1 MTDAPPMPPSAPSRH
16 LPSPLEGTA
25 AERAAWIDAAA
36 TFAREQIDG
45 LEEAPAVGIL
55 GALANRRAAE
65 LSPPIGDK
73 PLEGGLPAAL
83 ELLARAVPLSLN
95 PAGPGYLAYIPGGGL
110 PLAAVADLIA
120 DACNRF
126 TGMSTAAP
134 GFARL
139 EADVLSFL
147 ARAFGYGPEARGI
160 LTSGGSIANLAA
172 ICSARIDAFGEECDL
187 RRAVA
192 YTSSQAHH
200 SISKALRLAG
210 IGRDNLRTVEVD
222 AEFRLDINAL
232 DSAITADRRAGLRP
246 FLIVAAAGTTN
257 TGAIDPLP
265 QIADLCARE
274 QLWFHVDG
282 AYGGAFVLS
291 PRARKRL
298 AGIERADSITF
309 DPHKGLF
316 LPYGTGCLLVADG
329 QKLAQAHQGDA
340 HYLQDF
346 ALLEREHEPPSH
358 CNYSP
363 ELSRSFRGLRLWLPL
378 VVHGVAAFRDA
389 LDEKFELAAAFE
401 SGLRRRQSDG
411 LAIEIPTPTSLSIVT
426 FRLVRRQGETIEAW
440 NARNIELLAGINARA
455 RVYLSST
462 MLPVDDGLAHTL
474 RVCVLSFRTHQ
485 DRIDAALADLDAT
498 LADIADREGDP
509 TPSDLR

>member
-1 MTDAPPMPPSAPSRH
+1 MTDASPPPPCAPRRR

-45 LEEAPAVGIL
+45 LDKAPAVGTL
-55 GALANRRAAE
+55 GALANRLAAE
-65 LSPPIGDK
+65 LSPPIDDA

-83 ELLARAVPLSLN
+83 DLLARAVPLSLN

-139 EADVLSFL
+139 EADVLRWLTRS
-147 ARAFGYGPEARGI
+147 FGYGPEARGI

-172 ICSARIDAFGEECDL
+172 ICTARIDAFGEQSDL
-187 RRAVA
+187 RRAIA

-210 IGRDNLRTVEVD
+210 IGRDNLRTVAVD
-222 AEFRLDINAL
+222 ADFRLNIDAL
-232 DSAITADRRAGLRP
+232 ETTIAADRRAGLKP

-274 QLWFHVDG
+274 KLWFHVDG
-282 AYGGAFVLS
+282 AYGGAFILS
-291 PRARKRL
+291 PRARERL

-329 QKLAQAHQGDA
+329 HKLARAHQGNA

-346 ALLEREHEPPSH
+346 TLIEREHEPPSH
-358 CNYSP
+358 CDYSP

-401 SGLRRRQSDG
+401 SALRRRIGDG
-411 LAIEIPTPTSLSIVT
+411 IAIEIPTPTSLSIVT
-426 FRLVRRQGETIEAW
+426 FRLRRREGETLDSW
-440 NARNIELLAGINARA
+440 NARNIDLLAGINARS

-485 DRIDAALADLDAT
+485 ERIDAALADLDAT
-498 LADIADREGDP
+498 LTDLDSRESKG
-509 TPSDLR
+509 R